1 MLFGPTVALIEL
13 LFYCKHIKNPHSPCL
28 RTFLNI
34 YLKIQ
39 HLRVGD
45 ILVNNLLFTKKQRA
59 DRCKTSLWY
68 KFD

>member
-1 MLFGPTVALIEL
+1 MRIT
-13 LFYCKHIKNPHSPCL
+13 PHSPCL

-39 HLRVGD
+39 RLRVGD
-45 ILVNNLLFTKKQRA
+45 ILVNNLLFTKKLRA